1 MHLSTHYSS
10 LIIHYFRVL
19 HSIMKVVLFAGGR
32 GTRISEESS
41 LRPKPMIEIGG
52 KPILWHIMKIYAAYG
67 HTEFIVCLG
76 YKGWMIKEYFANYYL
91 HNADLTV
98 DLKDNSV
105 EIHRTKA
112 EPFKITL
119 IDTGLDTMTA
129 GRLKRV
135 LPYVGNEPFMLTYGD
150 GVSDVDLNALLDF
163 HCGSGKICTM
173 TAIQPTSRF
182 GVLNM
187 EEDGTIVSFE
197 EKPEDSGTWIN
208 GGFFVI
214 EPAIVSYLKDDAD
227 DMMWERQPM
236 EDLAR
241 DGQIAAY
248 RHHDFWKCMDTLRDK
263 EELEQMWQEG
273 APWMR

>member
-1 MHLSTHYSS
+1 
-10 LIIHYFRVL
+10 
-19 HSIMKVVLFAGGR
+19 MKVVIFAGGR

-52 KPILWHIMKIYAAYG
+52 KPILWHIMKIYAAFG

-76 YKGWMIKEYFANYYL
+76 YKGWMIKEYFANYFL
-91 HNADLTV
+91 HNADITV
-98 DLKDNSV
+98 DLAKNSIDV
-105 EIHRTKA
+105 HNNFA
-112 EPFKITL
+112 EPFKVSL

-135 LPYVGNEPFMLTYGD
+135 LPFIGNETFMLTYGD
-150 GVSDVDLNALLDF
+150 GVCNVDIDQLLKF
-163 HCGSGKICTM
+163 HKSTGKLCTM
-173 TAIQPTSRF
+173 TAIQATSRF
-182 GVLNM
+182 GVIRM
-187 EEDGTIVSFE
+187 EEDGSIDSFE

-214 EPAIVSYLKDDAD
+214 EPEVAKYLKDDAD

-236 EDLAR
+236 DDLAK

-263 EELEQMWQEG
+263 EELEYMWEKDPQ
-273 APWMR
+273 WKKW